1 MGKICD
7 FIIVS
12 YFSLFFKLGNKGLE
26 AGILVLVFP
35 LVQNIICI
43 FCCLD
48 YLFNFGMGS
57 FTAAIIVVFIGAIS
71 GLWLLH
77 KLRVQYLKKFEYLC
91 LIYNKAPKFVWIMFP
106 IIHLAFSFV
115 FLLYSMIL
123 TV

>member
-1 MGKICD
+1 MARIFN

-12 YFSLFFKLGNKGLE
+12 YFSLFFKLENKGLE
-26 AGILVLVFP
+26 TGVFLLVFP
-35 LVQNIICI
+35 LVQNIISI

-48 YLFNFGMGS
+48 YLFNFGLGS
-57 FTAAIIVVFIGAIS
+57 LTAAIIVVFIGAIS

-91 LIYNKAPKFVWIMFP
+91 LIHNKAPKFVLIIFP

-115 FLLYSMIL
+115 FLFYSMIL